1 MKVHSMLKSMFAL
14 HLYFSRM
21 YSPKYYQ
28 ADEQTLRDIIIEN
41 NFGSLVTVTRYDNKK
56 KKKKLIKKL
65 QRKVRKKKGRIKLKY

>member
-1 MKVHSMLKSMFAL
+1 
-14 HLYFSRM
+14 M